1 MSLDVDRIC
10 VIIGRTR
17 HKMVTIELLE
27 AYNRGAR
34 LIELRIDFLAKAVD
48 FQRLL
53 PNRKCP
59 WVATVRRR
67 EDGGRF
73 TGTEA
78 ERKTILRQAI
88 VSGFDWVDLEKDIA
102 NEIPRFR
109 NVKRIV
115 SYHNL
120 KETPKDLEAIYAE
133 MCAQDSDVLKI
144 AVMANEP
151 EDNLRILNLIKTA
164 KKPTI
169 GHCMGDIGFP
179 SRLLALKFGAPFL
192 YAAFNKERGIAPGLP
207 SYDELRRFYH
217 VNSINADTQVFGLL
231 GDPVVHSFS
240 PLIHNQ
246 LFQQEGI
253 NAVYLPFR
261 VPRGGMELAIKG
273 FESIPVSGYS
283 VTIPHKEN
291 AAEFAKNCDSR
302 SERNRRSQH
311 LDT

>member
-133 MCAQDSDVLKI
+133 MCR
-144 AVMANEP
+144 
-151 EDNLRILNLIKTA
+151 RIR
-164 KKPTI
+164 
-169 GHCMGDIGFP
+169 M
-179 SRLLALKFGAPFL
+179 S
-192 YAAFNKERGIAPGLP
+192 
-207 SYDELRRFYH
+207 
-217 VNSINADTQVFGLL
+217 
-231 GDPVVHSFS
+231 
-240 PLIHNQ
+240 
-246 LFQQEGI
+246 
-253 NAVYLPFR
+253 
-261 VPRGGMELAIKG
+261 
-273 FESIPVSGYS
+273 
-283 VTIPHKEN
+283 
-291 AAEFAKNCDSR
+291 
-302 SERNRRSQH
+302 
-311 LDT
+311 